1 MEPLTITITSEDE
14 LVGMLRGRG
23 LGLSVEIQN
32 LVGSELDDVVI
43 NAALG
48 ADGERIEDIR
58 HVVEQMEVARDA
70 LIAVHG
76 GHGD

>member
-1 MEPLTITITSEDE
+1 MDPVTVTITSEDE

-48 ADGERIEDIR
+48 WDGERLVQIQHI
-58 HVVEQMEVARDA
+58 VEQMEAARDA
-70 LIAVHG
+70 LMAVHG
-76 GHGD
+76 R

>member
-1 MEPLTITITSEDE
+1 MMEPVTVTITSEDE

-43 NAALG
+43 TAALG
-48 ADGERIEDIR
+48 ADGERIAAIQ

-70 LIAVHG
+70 LMAVHG
-76 GHGD
+76 D